1 MNINKKKI
9 IFFIRIIIFTLILFL
24 IFKELN
30 KHTLDLSSYKDRFS
44 LNFFISALIFFI
56 ITQLFGS
63 YIFFLILGLVKKLKL
78 FYILK
83 VIFVGQFLDYFPF
96 LGIAYK
102 AKKLKDDI
110 RFGYKKFVAVYIL
123 LLKIGLFSISTILSI
138 FYFLP
143 IENTLNIDIK
153 IFYIFFFHL
162 YFYKYFFIIK

>member
-110 RFGYKKFVAVYIL
+110 RFGYKKFVAVY
-123 LLKIGLFSISTILSI
+123 
-138 FYFLP
+138 
-143 IENTLNIDIK
+143 
-153 IFYIFFFHL
+153 
-162 YFYKYFFIIK
+162 